1 MELET
6 KLAALARIYE
16 LYETYSRSL
25 AVACRK
31 HCAHCCTCNVSITP
45 LEARHITRALSA
57 RHLAALHRAMRP
69 QLDAPRYQPQITINQ
84 MAQLYRNR
92 KEPPEETIDPD
103 WGPCPLLENK
113 ACPIYKLRPF
123 GCRCLLST
131 RVCGIEGYA
140 QIDAY
145 TITVNY
151 VFSQFIEH
159 LDQDGMSGNF
169 SDVLLSLAP
178 GDGHAQ
184 APIKPGDHRCRLI
197 ANHPVPLLL
206 IPPEHQAAAAPLVDQ
221 LHAIVSAS

>member
-1 MELET
+1 MELE
-6 KLAALARIYE
+6 KQLCALARIYE
-16 LYETYSRSL
+16 LYEQYSRSL

-31 HCAHCCTCNVSITP
+31 HCAHCCTCNVSITT
-45 LEARHITRALSA
+45 LEARYIRRALSA
-57 RHLAALHRAMRP
+57 RHLAALQRAMIP

-84 MAQLYRNR
+84 MAQLYRTR
-92 KEPPEETIDPD
+92 QDPPEEVIDPE

-113 ACPIYKLRPF
+113 ACPIYDVRPF

-131 RVCGIEGYA
+131 RVCDIDGYA

-145 TITVNY
+145 TITVNH

-159 LDQDGMSGNF
+159 LDQGGMSGNF
-169 SDVLLSLAP
+169 SDVLLST
-178 GDGHAQ
+178 
-184 APIKPGDHRCRLI
+184 KPGGGHKEPPVKPEDHRCRLI

-206 IPPEHQAAAAPLVDQ
+206 IPPEHQAKAAPLVDQ